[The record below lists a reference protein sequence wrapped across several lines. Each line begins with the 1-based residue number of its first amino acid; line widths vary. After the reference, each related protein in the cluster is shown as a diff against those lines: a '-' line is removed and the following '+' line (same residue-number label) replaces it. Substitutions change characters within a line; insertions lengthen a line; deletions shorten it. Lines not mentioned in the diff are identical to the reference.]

1 MSQLNARIAML
12 SLLAVMTSVTA
23 ISVRAEDN
31 PEAVAQAYF
40 AAMQTDGLLSS
51 TRFMHPIALE
61 EFKTM
66 LMPVYTAENAAGSR
80 QLLDVTFSSNMEF
93 ADLQA
98 MDPATFMNGFMS
110 LVVAQTGN
118 VPITFDKLEVLGTIS
133 EDESRHVLTR
143 MTLGTG
149 ELAVT
154 QFEVLSFLPYEQTW
168 RLQLNGDMKG
178 LAAALRGNLPE

>member
-1 MSQLNARIAML
+1 ML

-118 VPITFDKLEVLGTIS
+118 VPITFPD
-133 EDESRHVLTR
+133 DPRHR
-143 MTLGTG
+143 RTG
-149 ELAVT
+149 RHAVRSA
-154 QFEVLSFLPYEQTW
+154 QFSTV
-168 RLQLNGDMKG
+168 RAD
-178 LAAALRGNLPE
+178 LAAAAQWRHERSGGCIAR